1 MTSRSKQIRV
11 GIYLRVSTTAKEDD
25 AEQQQSATVA
35 PSGRRRYVRKG
46 QNPENQMRQL
56 EEFCERQEWTIHK
69 IYTDYES
76 GRKGRRERQ
85 QFGQLFKDAAQRR
98 FDVVLF
104 WSLDRFTREGIQK
117 TIHYLQ
123 QLDAYG
129 VKFKSFTEPLL
140 DSDNELIAHVV
151 LGMLSYL
158 ANHEAIRISERTK
171 AGIERLRA
179 QGMTW
184 GRPDGFE
191 QWQEKIAEMKAAGY
205 SQGKISRKTGLSYNT
220 VKNYLKRLLPG
231 KGADN

>member
-1 MTSRSKQIRV
+1 M
-11 GIYLRVSTTAKEDD
+11 
-25 AEQQQSATVA
+25 
-35 PSGRRRYVRKG
+35 
-46 QNPENQMRQL
+46 
-56 EEFCERQEWTIHK
+56 
-69 IYTDYES
+69 
-76 GRKGRRERQ
+76 
-85 QFGQLFKDAAQRR
+85 FKDAAQRR

-184 GRPDGFE
+184 GRPNGFE
-191 QWQEKIAEMKAAGY
+191 QWQDKLVGMKAAGY
-205 SQGKISRKTGLSYNT
+205 SQGKISRETGLSYNT
-220 VKNYLKRLLPG
+220 VKSYLKRLSSTTH
-231 KGADN
+231 ADS

>member
-1 MTSRSKQIRV
+1 MPNRSKQIRV

-25 AEQQQSATVA
+25 ADRQQSEVVA
-35 PSGRRRYVRKG
+35 SGRRRYVRKG
-46 QNPENQMRQL
+46 QNPENQLRQL
-56 EEFCERQEWTIHK
+56 EEFCERQGWVIHK

-85 QFGQLFKDAAQRR
+85 QFGQMFKDAAQRR

-104 WSLDRFTREGIQK
+104 WSLDRFTRESIQK

-191 QWQEKIAEMKAAGY
+191 QWRDKITKTKTEGY
-205 SQGKISRKTGLSYNT
+205 SQSKISHETGLSYNT
-220 VKNYLKRLLPG
+220 VKNYLKRLCL
-231 KGADN
+231 